1 MSETLTY
8 TEESST
14 ELSAD
19 EQESLAVGEQMQQ
32 EQETLL
38 AGKYNSPEALEKAY
52 LELQQKLG
60 SNEETPAE
68 SAEEPAEEPAEES
81 TEKNQQNIFDSLW
94 DEYSS
99 DDGVSEN
106 LINSLKEMDTAELAE
121 MYLQQRSQTAP
132 SDFTDDQVESLQ
144 QVVGGSEQ
152 YGSMIEWAKSNADP
166 NEIELFDKVMEG
178 GDAASAYF
186 AIRAMGQRW
195 AESVG
200 YEGDLIQGK
209 APRKSDGNKFRSQ
222 AELVTA
228 MNDPRYE
235 SDPAYREDVIQ
246 KLGRSELNF

>member
-8 TEESST
+8 TEESSS
-14 ELSAD
+14 ELNAD

-60 SNEETPAE
+60 SREETSTEPVD
-68 SAEEPAEEPAEES
+68 EPAEEPAEES
-81 TEKNQQNIFDSLW
+81 KENIFDSLW
-94 DEYSS
+94 NEYGS
-99 DDGVSEN
+99 DKGVSDE
-106 LINSLKEMDTAELAE
+106 LINSLKEMDTTELAE
-121 MYLQQRSQTAP
+121 MYLQQRTQSTP
-132 SDFTDDQVESLQ
+132 DDFSDDQVESLQ
-144 QVVGGSEQ
+144 QVVGGAEQ
-152 YGSMIEWAKSNADP
+152 YGNMIEWAKDNADP

-195 AESVG
+195 AEAVG

-209 APRKSDGNKFRSQ
+209 APRESAGNKFRSQ
-222 AELVTA
+222 AELVNA

-235 SDPAYREDVIQ
+235 NDPAYRDDVIQ

>member
-8 TEESST
+8 TEESSS
-14 ELSAD
+14 ELNAD
-19 EQESLAVGEQMQQ
+19 EQESLAVGEKMQQ

-38 AGKYNSPEALEKAY
+38 AGKYSSPEALEKAY

-60 SNEETPAE
+60 SREETTTEPV
-68 SAEEPAEEPAEES
+68 EEPAEEPAEKSKE
-81 TEKNQQNIFDSLW
+81 NIFDSLW
-94 DEYSS
+94 NEYGS
-99 DDGVSEN
+99 DKGVSDE

-121 MYLQQRSQTAP
+121 MYLQQRTQSTP
-132 SDFTDDQVESLQ
+132 DDFSDDQVESLQ
-144 QVVGGSEQ
+144 QVVGGAEQ
-152 YGSMIEWAKSNADP
+152 YGNMIEWAKENADP

-195 AESVG
+195 AEAVG

-209 APRKSDGNKFRSQ
+209 APRESAGNKFRSQ
-222 AELVTA
+222 AELVAA

-235 SDPAYREDVIQ
+235 NDEAYRADLLA
-246 KLGRSELNF
+246 KLDRSDINF

>member
-8 TEESST
+8 TEESSS
-14 ELSAD
+14 ELNAD

-38 AGKYNSPEALEKAY
+38 AGKYSSPEALEKAY

-60 SNEETPAE
+60 SREETSTEPV
-68 SAEEPAEEPAEES
+68 EEPAEEPAEKSKE
-81 TEKNQQNIFDSLW
+81 NIFDSLW
-94 DEYSS
+94 NEYGS
-99 DDGVSEN
+99 DKGVSDE

-121 MYLQQRSQTAP
+121 MYLQQRTQSTP
-132 SDFTDDQVESLQ
+132 DDFSDDQVESLQ
-144 QVVGGSEQ
+144 QVVGGAEQ
-152 YGSMIEWAKSNADP
+152 YGNMIEWAKENADP

-195 AESVG
+195 AEAVG

-209 APRKSDGNKFRSQ
+209 APRESAGNKFRSQ
-222 AELVTA
+222 AELVAA

-235 SDPAYREDVIQ
+235 NDEAYRADLLA
-246 KLGRSELNF
+246 KLDRSDINF

>member
-8 TEESST
+8 TEESSS
-14 ELSAD
+14 ELNAD

-60 SNEETPAE
+60 SKEETSTEPV
-68 SAEEPAEEPAEES
+68 EEPAEEPAEES
-81 TEKNQQNIFDSLW
+81 KENIFDSLW
-94 DEYSS
+94 NEYGS
-99 DDGVSEN
+99 DKGVSDE

-121 MYLQQRSQTAP
+121 MYLQQRTQSTP
-132 SDFTDDQVESLQ
+132 DDFSDDQVESLQ
-144 QVVGGSEQ
+144 QVVGGAEQ
-152 YGSMIEWAKSNADP
+152 YGNMIEWAKENADP

-195 AESVG
+195 AEAVG

-209 APRKSDGNKFRSQ
+209 APRESAGNKFRSQ

-235 SDPAYREDVIQ
+235 SDPAYRDDVIQ

>member
-8 TEESST
+8 TEESSP
-14 ELSAD
+14 ELNAD
-19 EQESLAVGEQMQQ
+19 EQESLAVGEKMQQ

-60 SNEETPAE
+60 SREETTTEPV
-68 SAEEPAEEPAEES
+68 EEPAEEPAEKSKE
-81 TEKNQQNIFDSLW
+81 NIFDSLW
-94 DEYSS
+94 NEYGS
-99 DDGVSEN
+99 DKGVSDE

-121 MYLQQRSQTAP
+121 MYLQQRTQSTP
-132 SDFTDDQVESLQ
+132 DDFSDDQVESLQ
-144 QVVGGSEQ
+144 QVVGGAEQ
-152 YGSMIEWAKSNADP
+152 YGNMIEWAKENADP

-195 AESVG
+195 AEAVG

-209 APRKSDGNKFRSQ
+209 APRESAGNKFRSQ
-222 AELVTA
+222 AELVAA

-235 SDPAYREDVIQ
+235 NDEAYRADLLA
-246 KLGRSELNF
+246 KLDRSDINF

>member
-8 TEESST
+8 TEESSP
-14 ELSAD
+14 ELNAD
-19 EQESLAVGEQMQQ
+19 EQESLAVGEKMQQ

-38 AGKYNSPEALEKAY
+38 AGKYSSPEALEKAY

-60 SNEETPAE
+60 SREETTTEPV
-68 SAEEPAEEPAEES
+68 EEPAEEPAEKSKE
-81 TEKNQQNIFDSLW
+81 NIFDSLW
-94 DEYSS
+94 NEYGS
-99 DDGVSEN
+99 DKGVSDE

-121 MYLQQRSQTAP
+121 MYLQQRTQSTP
-132 SDFTDDQVESLQ
+132 DDFSDDQVESLQ
-144 QVVGGSEQ
+144 QVVGGAEQ
-152 YGSMIEWAKSNADP
+152 YGNMIEWAKENADP

-195 AESVG
+195 AEAVG

-209 APRKSDGNKFRSQ
+209 APRESAGNKFRSQ
-222 AELVTA
+222 AELVAA

-235 SDPAYREDVIQ
+235 NDEAYRADLLA
-246 KLGRSELNF
+246 KLDRSDINF

>member
-8 TEESST
+8 TEESSS
-14 ELSAD
+14 ELNAD

-60 SNEETPAE
+60 SREETSTEPV
-68 SAEEPAEEPAEES
+68 EEPAEEPAEES
-81 TEKNQQNIFDSLW
+81 KENIFDSLW
-94 DEYSS
+94 NEYGS
-99 DDGVSEN
+99 DKGVSDE
-106 LINSLKEMDTAELAE
+106 LINSLKEMDTTELAE
-121 MYLQQRSQTAP
+121 MYLQQRTQSTP
-132 SDFTDDQVESLQ
+132 DDFSDDQVESLQ
-144 QVVGGSEQ
+144 QVVGGAEQ
-152 YGSMIEWAKSNADP
+152 YGNMIEWAKDNADP

-195 AESVG
+195 AEAVG

-209 APRKSDGNKFRSQ
+209 APRESAGNKFRSQ
-222 AELVTA
+222 AELVNA

-235 SDPAYREDVIQ
+235 NDPAYRDDVIQ

>member
-8 TEESST
+8 TEESSS
-14 ELSAD
+14 ELNAD

-60 SNEETPAE
+60 SREETSTEPVD
-68 SAEEPAEEPAEES
+68 EPAEEPAEES
-81 TEKNQQNIFDSLW
+81 KENIFDSLW
-94 DEYSS
+94 NEYGS
-99 DDGVSEN
+99 DKGVSDE
-106 LINSLKEMDTAELAE
+106 LINSLKEMDTTELAE
-121 MYLQQRSQTAP
+121 MYLQQRTQSTP
-132 SDFTDDQVESLQ
+132 DDFSDDQVESLQ
-144 QVVGGSEQ
+144 QVVGGAEQ
-152 YGSMIEWAKSNADP
+152 YGNMIEWAKDNADP

-195 AESVG
+195 AEAVG

-209 APRKSDGNKFRSQ
+209 APRESAGNKFRSQ
-222 AELVTA
+222 AELVNA

-235 SDPAYREDVIQ
+235 SDPAYRDDVLQ